1 MADEEKEPTSN
12 EHEEAPTSN
21 QAVGAPEPAVTP
33 SRSDGAVKNM
43 DRVLDIKLELV
54 VKIGT
59 LDMKFKDV
67 LDLFPGSVLEI
78 DQNADGPLDLVIGN
92 KKLAEG
98 EVVTVGENL
107 GLRIIKR

>member
-1 MADEEKEPTSN
+1 MADEEKDPTSN
-12 EHEEAPTSN
+12 EHEEAPSTDET
-21 QAVGAPEPAVTP
+21 VEAPETAAPD
-33 SRSDGAVKNM
+33 RSDDAVKNM